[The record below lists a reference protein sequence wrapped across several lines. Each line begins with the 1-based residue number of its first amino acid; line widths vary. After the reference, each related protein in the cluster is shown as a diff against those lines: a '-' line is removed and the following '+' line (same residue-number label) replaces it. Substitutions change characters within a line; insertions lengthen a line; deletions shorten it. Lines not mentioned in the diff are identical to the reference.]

1 MSRNMGYAELLGRLL
16 TVVNGREATTYRSPT
31 RTGACLYFADGA
43 PSCLHG
49 HVFAG
54 LGHDEESLAMDNG
67 ETAATAYA
75 ALGYELTPRA
85 ETLATVTQESQDDGV
100 AWGRCVQSGMASALL
115 IEDSE
120 ADRRVGDLTVIATI
134 EHLGR
139 RYRPQTRTWPEAP
152 TFAPPS
158 LSVDCEP
165 ASLLGQAFRLWGTTP
180 EQVRR
185 TDNARA
191 VDALTALGWQLSARA
206 WSLIVSAQEAENAGH
221 PWDEI
226 AHLVATLNVDIEPGT
241 EVDR

>member
-1 MSRNMGYAELLGRLL
+1 MSRYMGYAELLGRLL
-16 TVVNGREATTYRSPT
+16 TVVNGKEATTYRSPT
-31 RTGACLYFADGA
+31 RTGGCLYFVDGA

-67 ETAATAYA
+67 EIAATAYA

-100 AWGRCVQSGMASALL
+100 AWGRCVQFGVASALL
-115 IEDSE
+115 VEDSI

-139 RYRPQTRTWPEAP
+139 SHEPQPLASAP
-152 TFAPPS
+152 
-158 LSVDCEP
+158 LGMSVGREP
-165 ASLLGQAFRLWGTTP
+165 ASLFGQAFRLWGITP

-185 TDNARA
+185 NNNAWA
-191 VDALTALGWQLSARA
+191 VDALAALGWEPSARA
-206 WSLIVSAQEAENAGH
+206 WSLIVSAQEAEHAGH
-221 PWDEI
+221 PWTEI
-226 AHLVATLNVDIEPGT
+226 AHLVATVNVDIEPVT